1 MEKIIWKTQG
11 ENFNCEI
18 YVRIRD
24 DFKKGSGPDY
34 FPKPYLEYVLGIRQ
48 TKPAWIPQM
57 VTYVAEDGF
66 AMIGDEL
73 LTVLEKQIKNYKEME
88 FTLYDHAQDTDA
100 EIIFD
105 CKKEKVVLKG
115 TFGDTTSAGFC
126 NFIKTNFE
134 IEVDKEILENLYT
147 VLKDY
152 SRNKE

>member
-1 MEKIIWKTQG
+1 MEKIIWKTQD

-24 DFKKGSGPDY
+24 DFKKGTGPDY
-34 FPKPYLEYVLGIRQ
+34 FSKVYLEYVLGIRQ

-73 LTVLEKQIKNYKEME
+73 LSVLEKQIKNYKEME

-105 CKKEKVVLKG
+105 CKKEKVILKG
-115 TFGDTTSAGFC
+115 ALGYTTSAGFF

-152 SRNKE
+152 SRNK

>member
-1 MEKIIWKTQG
+1 MEKIIWKSKD

-24 DFKKGSGPDY
+24 DFKKGTGPDY
-34 FPKPYLEYVLGIRQ
+34 FPKLYLEYVLGIRQ

-57 VTYVAEDGF
+57 LTYVAEDGF

-73 LTVLEKQIKNYKEME
+73 LSALEKQIKNYKEME
-88 FTLYDHAQDTDA
+88 IRLYDHAQDTDA

-105 CKKEKVVLKG
+105 CKKEKVILKG
-115 TFGDTTSAGFC
+115 SLGNTTSAEFSD
-126 NFIKTNFE
+126 FVKTNFE
-134 IEVDKEILENLYT
+134 IEVDKEILKNLYI

-152 SRNKE
+152 SRNE